1 MQISLKRSCG
11 SYKCH
16 KFCGSL
22 KDILEEYLFS
32 LVLLAKLYRGFSA
45 PQKP

>member
-1 MQISLKRSCG
+1 MSKAKAQMSKAQMSKT
-11 SYKCH
+11 SKMP
-16 KFCGSL
+16 

-32 LVLLAKLYRGFSA
+32 LVLLAKLYRGLSA